1 MIEVTTNWMV
11 SDMAR
16 NEKMNGKVALVT
28 GGGGAIGGAS
38 ARLLASEGAKV
49 LVADEREEAAES
61 VSQEIIASGG
71 VAEKIVI
78 DVADP
83 SQGKAA
89 VAAAVASFGSLHVLV
104 NVAAAVTPEA
114 PIEELPISDW
124 NRAFAVNLTGPFLMS
139 KFAVP
144 EIKKAGGGAIVNMA
158 SQLGTIGVPN
168 RSAYC
173 TTKAGLIHLTTI
185 LAAEVADDNIRVNS
199 ISPGVI
205 ETPRTRRRFDTADE
219 FHESRG
225 KLHMLGRVGQPE
237 EIANAVLYLASEDS
251 SFVTATNL
259 LVDGGYIYL
268 KRQPE
273 ENGKV

>member
-1 MIEVTTNWMV
+1 MTT
-11 SDMAR
+11 AG
-16 NEKMNGKVALVT
+16 KMQNKVALVT

-38 ARLLASEGAKV
+38 ARLLASEGAKI
-49 LVADEREEAAES
+49 LVADERSETAEAVAQEIKDAGGAAEA
-61 VSQEIIASGG
+61 IA
-71 VAEKIVI
+71 I

-83 SQGKAA
+83 AQCKAA
-89 VAAAVASFGSLHVLV
+89 VDAAVSAFGELHVLV
-104 NVAAAVTPEA
+104 NVAAAVTPDA
-114 PIEELPISDW
+114 PVDELPLEEW
-124 NRAFAVNLTGPFLMS
+124 NRAFAVNVTGPFLMS

-144 EIKKAGGGAIVNMA
+144 EIRKAGGGAIVNMA

-173 TTKAGLIHLTTI
+173 TTKAALIHLTTI
-185 LAAEVADDNIRVNS
+185 LAAEVAGDNIRVNS
-199 ISPGVI
+199 VSPGVI
-205 ETPRTRRRFDTADE
+205 ETPRTRRRFDTAEE

-237 EIANAVLYLASEDS
+237 EIAKAVLYLASEDS

-268 KRQPE
+268 KRQPG
-273 ENGKV
+273 ENGNT

>member
-1 MIEVTTNWMV
+1 
-11 SDMAR
+11 MASSG
-16 NEKMNGKVALVT
+16 KMDGKVALVT

-38 ARLLASEGAKV
+38 ACLLASEGASV
-49 LVADEREEAAES
+49 LVADERAEM
-61 VSQEIIASGG
+61 
-71 VAEKIVI
+71 AEKIAQDIRDAGGAAEPIAI
-78 DVADP
+78 DVAD
-83 SQGKAA
+83 SAQGKAA
-89 VAAAVASFGSLHVLV
+89 VEAAVSAFGGLNVLV
-104 NVAAAVTPEA
+104 NVAAAVTPDA
-114 PIEELPISDW
+114 PVDELPLDEW

-139 KFAVP
+139 KFAIP
-144 EIKKAGGGAIVNMA
+144 EIRAAGGGAIVNMA

-173 TTKAGLIHLTTI
+173 TTKAALIHLTTI
-185 LAAEVADDNIRVNS
+185 LAAEVAGDNIRVNS
-199 ISPGVI
+199 VSPGVI
-205 ETPRTRRRFDTADE
+205 ETPRTRRRFDTAEE

-237 EIANAVLYLASEDS
+237 EIANAVLFLASEDS

-268 KRQPE
+268 KRQPG